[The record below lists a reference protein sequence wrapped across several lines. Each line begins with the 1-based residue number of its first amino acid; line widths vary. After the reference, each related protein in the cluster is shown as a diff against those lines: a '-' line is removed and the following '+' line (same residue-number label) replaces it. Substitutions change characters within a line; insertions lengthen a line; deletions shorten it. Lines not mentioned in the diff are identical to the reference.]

1 MKINIR
7 ATKIEIT
14 DAIKEYTEKKL
25 AKLNKYFGDDNDIT
39 ANVVIK
45 PKGVE
50 QKVEITIPIKKVIL
64 RAEEANKDFYAAI
77 DYSIDKLERQIRK
90 NKTRMKKNIGK
101 ESIKELNLD
110 FDTPEEKTENK
121 IVRRKNI
128 DTKPMSEEEAILQ
141 MELLGHPFY
150 IFKNDK
156 TGDVN
161 ILYKRT
167 DNDYGIIEVTEN

>member
-1 MKINIR
+1 
-7 ATKIEIT
+7 
-14 DAIKEYTEKKL
+14 
-25 AKLNKYFGDDNDIT
+25 
-39 ANVVIK
+39 
-45 PKGVE
+45 
-50 QKVEITIPIKKVIL
+50 
-64 RAEEANKDFYAAI
+64 
-77 DYSIDKLERQIRK
+77 
-90 NKTRMKKNIGK
+90 MKKNIGK

>member
-14 DAIKEYTEKKL
+14 DAIREYTEKKL
-25 AKLNKYFGDDNDIT
+25 SKLNKYFDDDNTIG

-45 PKGVE
+45 PSGAM
-50 QKVEITIPIKKVIL
+50 QKVEITIPIKKMIL

-77 DYSIDKLERQIRK
+77 GCSIDKLERQIRK
-90 NKTRMKKNIGK
+90 NKTRMKKNVGK
-101 ESIKELNLD
+101 ETIRELNLD
-110 FDTPEEKTENK
+110 FEAPEEKTENK
-121 IVRRKNI
+121 IVKRKNI

-141 MELLGHPFY
+141 MELLGHTFY

-156 TGDVN
+156 TGDTN

-167 DNDYGIIEVTEN
+167 DNDYGIIEVID

>member
-14 DAIKEYTEKKL
+14 DAIRDYTEKKL
-25 AKLNKYFGDDNDIT
+25 AKLNKYFDNNSEIN

-64 RAEEANKDFYAAI
+64 RAEESNKDFYAAI

-90 NKTRMKKNIGK
+90 NKTRMKKHIDK
-101 ESIKELNLD
+101 ESIRELNLD
-110 FDTPEEKTENK
+110 FETPEEKTEKK
-121 IVRRKNI
+121 IVKRKNI
-128 DTKPMSEEEAILQ
+128 DTKPMNEEEAILQ
-141 MELLGHPFY
+141 MELLGHSFY

-161 ILYKRT
+161 ILYKRS
-167 DNDYGIIEVTEN
+167 DNDYGIIEVID